1 MYGILDDNS
10 ELIAKFVAPLRVT
23 SNQPAF
29 VSDSLSLKRSVKARS
44 GQRWEVAAPV
54 APLSTSANKLFAM
67 FVEKGNRKVFDITMP
82 QNYGAVFNRKDLNA
96 VVGNASA
103 GATTVLFSTYSFIPA
118 GTFIKFA
125 NHDKVYMTLEDRN
138 RSGLVKITPPLRT
151 QCVATLVSWREDVI
165 MKAYLESDVI
175 SGMSYTDGILM
186 DNGELTFIEAL

>member
-23 SNQPAF
+23 SNQPTF
-29 VSDSLSLKRSVKARS
+29 VSDSLSLKRNAKARS

-67 FVEKGNRKVFDITMP
+67 FVGKGSRKVFDITMP
-82 QNYGAVFNRKDLNA
+82 QNYGAVFNRKDVNA
-96 VVGNASA
+96 VVGDASA
-103 GATTVLFSTYSFIPA
+103 GATTVLFSTDSFIPA

-125 NHDKVYMTLEDRN
+125 NHDKVYMMLEDRN
-138 RSGLVKITPPLRT
+138 GNGLAEITPALRVL
-151 QCVATLVSWREDVI
+151 CPATFVSWKEDVI